1 MRVSSKVA
9 DSDAVPASVTVHVGD
24 VETLLGWAEHASRI
38 STVVIAPV
46 ELHRRNLK
54 LRLTDANLP
63 LDTFAFT
70 GPTAVASHILDTAG
84 EPSKAL
90 DRVDRLA
97 LLGDIL
103 SGENEAT
110 DYFRMVF
117 GGEPAQSGNAVEQA
131 RRELEV
137 ATNYHPDRVRAFR
150 QVIESA
156 QSPIDV
162 DASDLLDGTLAVER
176 VLRRRSE
183 KSPSDGALIRR
194 ATRTVIDTGGSA
206 WDEAYPSAERMALV
220 GLSTVPATLVDLF
233 SAITSRCD
241 VEAHLFLR
249 RGTGPFLE
257 QRLADVWPVPNPGQV
272 VVT

>member
-1 MRVSSKVA
+1 MASELA
-9 DSDAVPASVTVHVGD
+9 AFDGLPESVTVHVSD
-24 VETLLGWAEHASRI
+24 VESLLGWADHASHV

-63 LDTFAFT
+63 LDVFEFV
-70 GPTAVASHILDTAG
+70 GPTAVASSVLEAAG
-84 EPSKAL
+84 KSSKAL

-110 DYFRMVF
+110 GRFRLVF
-117 GGEPAQSGNAVEQA
+117 GGEPAQNGDDVEQA

-137 ATNYHPDRVRAFR
+137 ATNYHPVRMRAFR
-150 QVIESA
+150 QAVESA
-156 QSPIDV
+156 PSPIDV
-162 DASDLLDGTLAVER
+162 DAGDLLHGTLAVER
-176 VLRRRSE
+176 ALRRRSE

-194 ATRTVIDTGGSA
+194 ATRTVIDTDGSA
-206 WDEAYPSAERMALV
+206 WDEAYPSAERIALV

-233 SAITSRCD
+233 NAITSRCD
-241 VEAHLFLR
+241 VEAHFFLR
-249 RGTGPFLE
+249 RGTGPFLK
-257 QRLADVWPVPNPGQV
+257 QRLGDVWSVPNPGQV
-272 VVT
+272 VVA

>member
-1 MRVSSKVA
+1 MSSEVVA
-9 DSDAVPASVTVHVGD
+9 SEALPESVTVHVGD
-24 VETLLGWAEHASRI
+24 VEPLLGWADHASHV
-38 STVVIAPV
+38 SNVVIAPV

-54 LRLTDANLP
+54 LCLTDANRP
-63 LDTFAFT
+63 LDAFAFT
-70 GPTAVASHILDTAG
+70 GPATVASYVLETAG
-84 EPSKAL
+84 KSSKAL

-110 DYFRMVF
+110 DRFRLVV
-117 GGEPAQSGNAVEQA
+117 GGEPAQSGNAIEQA

-137 ATNYHPDRVRAFR
+137 TTNYHPDRVREFR
-150 QVIESA
+150 QAVESVP
-156 QSPIDV
+156 SPIDV
-162 DASDLLDGTLAVER
+162 DAGDLLDGTLAVER
-176 VLRRRSE
+176 ALRRRSE

-194 ATRTVIDTGGSA
+194 ATRTVIDTDGAA
-206 WDEAYPSAERMALV
+206 WDEAYPSVERLALV

-233 SAITSRCD
+233 SGVTSRCD

-249 RGTGPFLE
+249 RGTGSFLE
-257 QRLADVWPVPNPGQV
+257 HRLPDVWSVPEPGRV

>member
-1 MRVSSKVA
+1 MPSQLVA
-9 DSDAVPASVTVHVGD
+9 SEALSESVTVHIGD
-24 VETLLGWAEHASRI
+24 VEPILGWAEHASHV
-38 STVVIAPV
+38 SNVVIAPV

-54 LRLTDANLP
+54 LRLTDADLP
-63 LDTFAFT
+63 LDSFAFT
-70 GPTAVASHILDTAG
+70 GPVSVASNVLETSG
-84 EPSKAL
+84 KPSKAL

-110 DYFRMVF
+110 ERFRLVF
-117 GGEPAQSGNAVEQA
+117 GGEPAQSGNAIEQA

-137 ATNYHPDRVRAFR
+137 TTNYHPLRVRALR
-150 QVIESA
+150 QAVESIP
-156 QSPIDV
+156 SPIDI
-162 DASDLLDGTLAVER
+162 DASDLVDGTLAVER
-176 VLRRRSE
+176 ALRRRSE

-194 ATRTVIDTGGSA
+194 ATRTVIDTDGSA
-206 WDEAYPSAERMALV
+206 WDEAYPSVKRLALV

-233 SAITSRCD
+233 NAITSRCD

-257 QRLADVWPVPNPGQV
+257 QRLAEVWSVPNPGRV